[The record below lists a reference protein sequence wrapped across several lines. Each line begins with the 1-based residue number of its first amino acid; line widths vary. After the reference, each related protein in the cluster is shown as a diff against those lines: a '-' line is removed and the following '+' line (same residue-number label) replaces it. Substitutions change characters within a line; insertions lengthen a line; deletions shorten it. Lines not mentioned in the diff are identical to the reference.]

1 MDEPSTGLDPTLY
14 DLSNNECFKL
24 IKFPLGLV
32 FLIPITM
39 LDLVFSA
46 HSMEEAEHLC
56 DRVGFYEVSIA
67 DVFHAV
73 KVARARLPVYAWG
86 LSLIPPWKMSS
97 SRSQAQPSNP
107 TRRELAKA
115 TIALRQPLC
124 SSINISILPFLEISN
139 FNL

>member
-1 MDEPSTGLDPTLY
+1 M
-14 DLSNNECFKL
+14 CFKL

-32 FLIPITM
+32 VSIPITM
-39 LDLVFSA
+39 LDSVFSA
-46 HSMEEAEHLC
+46 HSMEEAEYLC

-73 KVARARLPVYAWG
+73 KVARARFPVYARG
-86 LSLIPPWKMSS
+86 LSLIPPWKTSS
-97 SRSQAQPSNP
+97 SRSQAQPSYPHALNWQKLP
-107 TRRELAKA
+107 C
-115 TIALRQPLC
+115 ALRQPLC